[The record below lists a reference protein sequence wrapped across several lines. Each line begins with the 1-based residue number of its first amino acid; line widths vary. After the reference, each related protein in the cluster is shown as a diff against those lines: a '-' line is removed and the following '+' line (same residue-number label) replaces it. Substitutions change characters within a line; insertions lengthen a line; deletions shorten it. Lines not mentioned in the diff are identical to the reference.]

1 MGDGTTENGQT
12 MSWLHSTSILLAA
25 LVGVFLEAT
34 ITLPR
39 DLLGAQVNPLPALVV
54 YAALQSNL
62 TILTLLVI
70 CSSLWQSSL
79 SADPLG
85 IALLPL
91 FLVGAFIESNR
102 NQFAQRERFVRFALG
117 AAASATVP
125 VLTLLLLLTIGHEPI
140 LNWFSLWQWLVMAAG
155 GGLVTLL
162 AFLVL
167 DWLKGALS
175 YNLNKRAYLMAPD
188 TGDLR

>member
-12 MSWLHSTSILLAA
+12 MNWLHATSILLAA
-25 LVGVFLEAT
+25 LVVVFLEAT

-39 DLLGAQVNPLPALVV
+39 DLLGAQINPLPALVV

-62 TILTLLVI
+62 TILTLLVV

-91 FLVGAFIESNR
+91 FLVGAFIASNR

-125 VLTLLLLLTIGHEPI
+125 LLTLLLLLTIGHKPI

-155 GGLVTLL
+155 GGLTTLL
-162 AFLVL
+162 TFLVL
-167 DWLKGALS
+167 DWLKGELS
-175 YNLNKRAYLMAPD
+175 HNPKKRAYLMAPD
-188 TGDLR
+188 TDDLK